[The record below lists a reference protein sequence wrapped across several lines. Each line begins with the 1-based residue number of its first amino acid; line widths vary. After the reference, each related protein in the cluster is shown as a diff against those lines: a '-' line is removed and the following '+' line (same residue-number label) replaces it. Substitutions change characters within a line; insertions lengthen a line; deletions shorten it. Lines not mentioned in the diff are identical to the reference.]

1 MSTTTTATAAN
12 TTTTD
17 CFVIS
22 SISSALKHIE
32 ARYEVSEVLKE
43 LVTDVDVWHRENLYV
58 DTFNEL
64 SEERAVSRKQNK
76 ELLMLD
82 SENKHLKEQIELV
95 KKKSNAL
102 KDRFMI
108 DIGYVLRE
116 SKKVNDYKKTIAAQE
131 RVIQENNEQ
140 NFQLQEQIKRLE
152 DDLAEIQMT
161 KMQTSNESGMDDS
174 IDDQEGNVLTLTA
187 PSSSSHATKKSKI
200 VRLIDLDDMVLL
212 TVFSFLDTYDVI
224 SAAQICKSLYARVD
238 TLFGM
243 EGGATFTS
251 GEYGEVDGEEGRHS
265 VEGSEKLKEE
275 SSDTPTARMMHEI
288 DALSKKLSGNELQLI
303 LSMTERMK
311 ALSID
316 VENITAEKED
326 TAANLQSAETVRDF
340 LVEKLKSAE
349 VALKSAINEIGLLKK
364 QNESDQEVIAY
375 LDLRT
380 NDLEIE
386 NAEYLN
392 KCKSV
397 QSSMEVQNGAHTYME
412 RLLTNEVADYKLRL
426 ESAESTFKLQK
437 KVLVKEVKS
446 LRGQLATSQKE
457 RDLFKVKLG
466 KFKDAI
472 NSI

>member
-140 NFQLQEQIKRLE
+140 NFQ
-152 DDLAEIQMT
+152 
-161 KMQTSNESGMDDS
+161 
-174 IDDQEGNVLTLTA
+174 
-187 PSSSSHATKKSKI
+187 
-200 VRLIDLDDMVLL
+200 
-212 TVFSFLDTYDVI
+212 
-224 SAAQICKSLYARVD
+224 
-238 TLFGM
+238 
-243 EGGATFTS
+243 FTS
-251 GEYGEVDGEEGRHS
+251 H
-265 VEGSEKLKEE
+265 E
-275 SSDTPTARMMHEI
+275 SSCCV
-288 DALSKKLSGNELQLI
+288 SKG
-303 LSMTERMK
+303 
-311 ALSID
+311 
-316 VENITAEKED
+316 
-326 TAANLQSAETVRDF
+326 
-340 LVEKLKSAE
+340 
-349 VALKSAINEIGLLKK
+349 
-364 QNESDQEVIAY
+364 Y
-375 LDLRT
+375 P
-380 NDLEIE
+380 
-386 NAEYLN
+386 
-392 KCKSV
+392 
-397 QSSMEVQNGAHTYME
+397 
-412 RLLTNEVADYKLRL
+412 
-426 ESAESTFKLQK
+426 
-437 KVLVKEVKS
+437 
-446 LRGQLATSQKE
+446 
-457 RDLFKVKLG
+457 
-466 KFKDAI
+466 
-472 NSI
+472 